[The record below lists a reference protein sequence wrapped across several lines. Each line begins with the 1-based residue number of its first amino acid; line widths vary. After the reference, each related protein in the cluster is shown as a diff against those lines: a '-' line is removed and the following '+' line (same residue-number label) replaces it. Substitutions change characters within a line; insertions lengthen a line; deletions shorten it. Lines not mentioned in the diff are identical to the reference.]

1 MYLDTLS
8 FLTILSGM
16 ETKYIFVTGGVVS
29 SLGKGIATA
38 SIGLLLKSYGLKVTL
53 QKIDPYINVDPGT
66 MNPYQHGE
74 VYVTADGAECDLDL
88 GHYERFLNESL
99 TRDNNITTGQV
110 YYSVITKERR
120 GEYLGKTVQVVPHIT
135 DEIKSRITKL
145 ARQNKVDIA
154 ITEIGGTVG
163 DIEGQPFLEA
173 ARQMRLDLGKNNV
186 LYIHLTLVPFIKT
199 TREFKTKPTQHSVR
213 VLLSMGIQPDILL
226 CRSDSWLSDADRKKI
241 SLFCNVPPEAV
252 IDAVDVDCIYEIPLI
267 FHQQKLDR
275 LILSLLGMEDN
286 PLIKNG
292 ADLTEW
298 RIFVEKAKTPLKSV
312 EIAICGKYVEL
323 RDAYKSIIEALYHA
337 AVANDAKLKLKWID
351 TDRIEDDNS
360 IANLLGQ
367 VDGILIPGGFGM
379 RGVEGKIRFI
389 HYARVHKKPLLG
401 ICLGMQCIVIE
412 YARNVCG
419 MKGANSTEFDD
430 ATPYPVIDLLPEQ
443 EKIKDMGGTMR
454 LGNWPCRLE
463 PKTLARKAYGK
474 DEIQERHRHRYEV
487 NPKYIKVL
495 SENGLIFSGKS
506 PDGRLMEIVEI
517 GDHPFFVGTQFHPE
531 FTSRPLAPNPLFYL
545 FINSALKRA
554 S

>member
-1 MYLDTLS
+1 
-8 FLTILSGM
+8 M